1 MYHNRWQKHTCDK
14 SINEM
19 RHHGSMDTIQFP
31 MGIPVNPGFS
41 LRESRNQTTDK
52 QMSADQDQIQICW

>member
-1 MYHNRWQKHTCDK
+1 
-14 SINEM
+14 
-19 RHHGSMDTIQFP
+19 MDTIQFP